1 MIVIHFYFLS
11 GVRHYWAEY
20 LESVEDLEGAM
31 IEYESCGDI
40 HSQVR
45 VLQLLGDTQR
55 AIEVV
60 EETRDKAAAYYLA
73 QKLSDS
79 QEVHVQTCNWTRT
92 QFMHLL

>member
-1 MIVIHFYFLS
+1 
-11 GVRHYWAEY
+11 
-20 LESVEDLEGAM
+20 M

-45 VLQLLGDTQR
+45 VLLLLGDTQR

-79 QEVHVQTCNWTRT
+79 QEVP
-92 QFMHLL
+92 

>member
-1 MIVIHFYFLS
+1 MYSCYIS
-11 GVRHYWAEY
+11 NVRHFWAEY

-31 IEYESCGDI
+31 LEYESCGDI

-45 VLQLLGDTQR
+45 VLMLLEEIDR

-73 QKLSDS
+73 RQLSHS
-79 QEVHVQTCNWTRT
+79 EKV
-92 QFMHLL
+92 